1 MRARWWIAL
10 AAVGA
15 AVAVTAVAV
24 TRTDAGTDDPN
35 DGTEAVLA
43 AVEKAVVE
51 RRDLVES
58 EEFAGELGY
67 GPELKVSGHGAGG
80 GGAGN
85 GDGGVITA
93 LPALG
98 STIDRGEPLWE
109 VDGAPGPRLLFGER
123 PMWRELRRGV
133 DDGADVRQ
141 LEENLVA
148 LGYAPTDMVV
158 DEEFDADTATAIK
171 AWQEAQGVDE
181 TGAVELSDVVFAGG
195 ELRVASHTATVGG
208 SSDGEVLGLTGLN
221 QIVTLAVAADD
232 VDRFEPGDEPVVELP
247 DGSRVDGVVWSIAD
261 VATPD
266 PNGGDTTIEVVVAL
280 LETTDAY
287 DAAPVEVVVTTTIAS
302 GVLTVPFR
310 ALLALSE
317 GGYAVEKV
325 TGSGTQLV
333 GVELGSS
340 GDGVI
345 EITGDIA
352 EGDEVVVSL

>member
-15 AVAVTAVAV
+15 AVAVTGVAV
-24 TRTDAGTDDPN
+24 TRTDAGTDDPIE
-35 DGTEAVLA
+35 GTEDALE

-67 GPELKVSGHGAGG
+67 GPESKVSGQS
-80 GGAGN
+80 
-85 GDGGVITA
+85 GGVITA
-93 LPALG
+93 LPVLG
-98 STIDRGEPLWE
+98 STIGRGESLWE
-109 VDGAPGPRLLFGER
+109 ADGAPGPRLLFGDR

-148 LGYAPTDMVV
+148 LGYAPADMVV
-158 DEEFDADTATAIK
+158 DEEFDADTTTAIR
-171 AWQEAQGVDE
+171 AWQEARDVDE
-181 TGAVELSDVVFAGG
+181 TGAVGPSDVVFAPG
-195 ELRVASHTATVGG
+195 ERRISSHVAAVGG
-208 SSDGEVLGLTGLN
+208 SPGGEVLGLTGVN
-221 QIVTLAVAADD
+221 QVVTLAVAADD
-232 VDRFEPGDEPVVELP
+232 VDRFEVGDEPQIELP
-247 DGSRVDGVVWSIAD
+247 DGTRVDGVVWSIAD
-261 VATPD
+261 VATPGSD
-266 PNGGDTTIEVVVAL
+266 GGDTTIEVVVAL
-280 LETTDAY
+280 VETTTAL
-287 DAAPVEVVVTTTIAS
+287 DAAPVEVVLTTTIAS

-345 EITGDIA
+345 EITGDVA